1 MLSLL
6 PMKRRIAKASN
17 HRRFVSSYQIL
28 FSLYNCG
35 RFFHNTQQLVFSYMF
50 NYESCIKEGKT
61 KRRTMIY
68 KILHRK
74 LNFKQ
79 HEANK
84 KG

>member
-1 MLSLL
+1 
-6 PMKRRIAKASN
+6 
-17 HRRFVSSYQIL
+17 
-28 FSLYNCG
+28 
-35 RFFHNTQQLVFSYMF
+35 MF

-74 LNFKQ
+74 LKIKQ

-84 KG
+84 KGWTHVRRSGRFCALWKSMISQVPQ